1 MMQTCASENLLWPE
15 RDVASGRTLRWDDTV
30 HAHIIPSRQE
40 MVMAG
45 LDMRDLWWTRDE
57 LKSFKRE
64 LHDLMQDAEPP
75 APTLTG
81 VASSTLSF

>member
-1 MMQTCASENLLWPE
+1 
-15 RDVASGRTLRWDDTV
+15 
-30 HAHIIPSRQE
+30 
-40 MVMAG
+40 MAG

-81 VASSTLSF
+81 VASSTPSFSRCTAFFDIANTLSNVRHMASGAAPKTAFRQPHYVSSL